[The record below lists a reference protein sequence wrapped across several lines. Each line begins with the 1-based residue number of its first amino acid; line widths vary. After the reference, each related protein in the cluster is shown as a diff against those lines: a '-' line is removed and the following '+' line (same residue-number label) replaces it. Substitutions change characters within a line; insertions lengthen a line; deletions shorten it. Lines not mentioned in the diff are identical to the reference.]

1 MPQTYLQWIR
11 GYAHLIYDILFQ
23 KMHFHPNPQHPVFHQ
38 KDSLKGQTAIV
49 TGANSGIG
57 FETARKLASLGAHV
71 IFACRNL
78 QTAQAAV
85 DAILNQQPTASLAVM
100 HLDLSSLESVR
111 HFATTVNTS
120 PRPIVHMLVL
130 NAGVM
135 AASQSYPE
143 THLKINHIAH
153 ALLTILLLPALHR
166 APRSRVVFVS
176 SMTVLVSDLR
186 WNDLQFAKR
195 SYNWMTAYGNSK
207 LMMILFMLAL
217 HKRLH
222 LKSGISV
229 NALHPGDSPSEVSRN
244 LGWIW
249 YLLHQKVGPYVLLSN
264 SQCALTSVYA
274 AAAEDFNESGSIIH
288 RIDQPL
294 HIPPHLIT
302 DDQVELAWR
311 ATVELAGITDRDL
324 KYVKAMEMS
333 NDLHV
338 NSVAKDN
345 LTDGHMQQHH
355 T

>member
-1 MPQTYLQWIR
+1 MPQNVLQWLR
-11 GYAHLIYDILFQ
+11 GYAHLIYDTLFQ
-23 KMHFHPNPQHPVFHQ
+23 RLYFDPNPQHLVFHQ
-38 KDSLKGQTAIV
+38 KDQLRGQTAIV

-57 FETARKLASLGAHV
+57 FETARKLAGLGAHV

-111 HFATTVNTS
+111 QFATAVNNS

-135 AASQSYPE
+135 AAPHAYPE
-143 THLKINHIAH
+143 THLNVNHIAH
-153 ALLTILLLPALHR
+153 ALLTILLLPALQR
-166 APRSRVVFVS
+166 AHRSRVVFVS
-176 SMTVLVSDLR
+176 SMTVFVSDLR
-186 WNDLQFAKR
+186 WEDIQFVKR
-195 SYNWMTAYGNSK
+195 RYNWITAYGNSK

-217 HKRLH
+217 HKRLDS
-222 LKSGISV
+222 KSGIAV

-244 LGWIW
+244 LGWFS
-249 YLLHQKVGPYVLLSN
+249 YFVHQKICPFMLLST

-274 AAAEDFNESGSIIH
+274 AAAEDFTESGTVLH

-294 HIPPHLIT
+294 HIPQHLVA

-311 ATVELAGITDRDL
+311 TTIELAGITDSDL
-324 KYVKAMEMS
+324 KYLNLSRRSKDLNFNAIA
-333 NDLHV
+333 NDK
-338 NSVAKDN
+338 S
-345 LTDGHMQQHH
+345 
-355 T
+355 